1 MSCVSDAVRVKELM
15 QILLFTKAIH
25 ILMFYPCWQVLD
37 ASEDQESS
45 RKRQILARRPSYRK
59 ILNELG
65 GGEISGKVL
74 SNYLVNM
81 KPQLGEGLLHC
92 VFS

>member
-1 MSCVSDAVRVKELM
+1 M
-15 QILLFTKAIH
+15 QILPAVQVLN
-25 ILMFYPCWQVLD
+25 FYPCWQVLD

-74 SNYLVNM
+74 SNYFNM
-81 KPQLGEGLLHC
+81 LPQVGIVGPLHC
-92 VFS
+92 VFSWWRVVC

>member
-1 MSCVSDAVRVKELM
+1 MM
-15 QILLFTKAIH
+15 H
-25 ILMFYPCWQVLD
+25 PCCQVLD

-65 GGEISGKVL
+65 GGEISGKIL
-74 SNYLVNM
+74 SNHRTLMKSEVQVCLVFVAISRF
-81 KPQLGEGLLHC
+81 LLIL
-92 VFS
+92 